1 MERKPTYEE
10 LEQRVKELEKES
22 LKHRKAKD
30 ALRESEE
37 KFRTIFRAERDAIMV
52 FDAEMLRFV
61 EANDATLDLYGYT
74 QEEFLTLTPVDISAE
89 PEVTYKTVK
98 KLGALQQ
105 IGEVGLF
112 ERKHKRNDG
121 TIFSA
126 EISSSTFI
134 LDGRKMIC
142 GIVRDITERKL
153 AEEALRES
161 EKRYRLLADNVRDVI
176 WTRDM
181 DLRFTYI
188 SPSILEQQGYTVK
201 EALAKTPEETWT
213 PDSLKFVGE
222 VLLEELEIEKQ
233 KVKNLSRSRNLEVE
247 VRCKDGSII
256 WTEAKVS
263 FLRDQ
268 NGKPTGIIGV
278 TRDISERR
286 QAAEELRLEKEF
298 ATSLIDNAPTFF
310 VAIDAQGR
318 TMMMNPL
325 MLEALGYK
333 ADKVVG
339 KDYLSNFV
347 PERERDKLTD
357 IFRKLTADHEH
368 TLNENHILTKDGKE
382 FLVEWHGTPVF
393 DTSGKFQ
400 YFYGIGINITER
412 KQAEEALRESV
423 EKYRQLVEN
432 ANDAIFIIE
441 DGKVKFPNSKTEEM
455 TGYSEKELS
464 EIPFINIIHPDDRE
478 MVLERRRK
486 RLLGKKP
493 PSIYSFRMINKSGV
507 ELLVQINTVFIAWE
521 GKPAT
526 LNFIRD
532 IREQRRLETQ
542 LQQAQKM
549 ESVGT
554 LAGGIAHDFNN
565 LLMGILGRTTLISA
579 DVDSFH
585 PHTEHLKGIEEYVKS
600 AADLTKQLLGFARGG
615 RYVVEPTELNELIKN
630 QSQMFGRTQKDINI
644 QEKYEKDLWVVE
656 VDQKQIEQLLLNL
669 YVNSWH
675 AMPGGGE
682 LYIQTENI
690 VIDEFFN
697 RPYHV
702 EPGKY
707 VKISVTD
714 TGIGMDKATQ
724 QRIFDPFFTTK
735 EMGRGTGLGL
745 ASAYGIIK
753 NHNGFIDVYSEKG
766 KGTTFNIYLPA
777 SEKEAV
783 KEVEIH
789 EELHRGTETLL
800 LVDDEDMIVDVGCGI
815 IDRLGYKSLTAK
827 SGEEAIGIYKK
838 NYDKI
843 DMVILDMIM
852 PDMGGGETYDKLK
865 EINPDIKVLLSSG
878 YSIDGLATEIL
889 ERGCNG
895 FIQKPFNMADLSK
908 KIREIL
914 DKD

>member
-10 LEQRVKELEKES
+10 LEQRVKELENQIAEGKLVQEALQES
-22 LKHRKAKD
+22 EENYRSLFENTGTATFVTEEDMTVSRVNAKCEELSGYSRDDIVGKMKTTDFIPAEELERIKKYHFGRRKKDDDIPPEYELKLVDKNGNIKNVLIQVAMIPKTKQSISSIID
-30 ALRESEE
+30 ITPQKQAEEELRESEE
-37 KFRTIFRAERDAIMV
+37 
-52 FDAEMLRFV
+52 
-61 EANDATLDLYGYT
+61 
-74 QEEFLTLTPVDISAE
+74 
-89 PEVTYKTVK
+89 
-98 KLGALQQ
+98 
-105 IGEVGLF
+105 
-112 ERKHKRNDG
+112 
-121 TIFSA
+121 
-126 EISSSTFI
+126 
-134 LDGRKMIC
+134 
-142 GIVRDITERKL
+142 
-153 AEEALRES
+153 
-161 EKRYRLLADNVRDVI
+161 RYRL
-176 WTRDM
+176 
-181 DLRFTYI
+181 
-188 SPSILEQQGYTVK
+188 
-201 EALAKTPEETWT
+201 
-213 PDSLKFVGE
+213 
-222 VLLEELEIEKQ
+222 
-233 KVKNLSRSRNLEVE
+233 
-247 VRCKDGSII
+247 
-256 WTEAKVS
+256 
-263 FLRDQ
+263 
-268 NGKPTGIIGV
+268 
-278 TRDISERR
+278 
-286 QAAEELRLEKEF
+286 
-298 ATSLIDNAPTFF
+298 
-310 VAIDAQGR
+310 
-318 TMMMNPL
+318 
-325 MLEALGYK
+325 
-333 ADKVVG
+333 
-339 KDYLSNFV
+339 
-347 PERERDKLTD
+347 
-357 IFRKLTADHEH
+357 
-368 TLNENHILTKDGKE
+368 
-382 FLVEWHGTPVF
+382 
-393 DTSGKFQ
+393 
-400 YFYGIGINITER
+400 
-412 KQAEEALRESV
+412 
-423 EKYRQLVEN
+423 LVEN

-493 PSIYSFRMINKSGV
+493 PSIYSFRMINKSGA

-714 TGIGMDKATQ
+714 TGVGMDKATQ
-724 QRIFDPFFTTK
+724 QRIFEPFFTTK

-753 NHNGFIDVYSEKG
+753 NHDGFIDVYSEKG
-766 KGTTFNIYLPA
+766 QGTTFNIYLPA

-789 EELHRGTETLL
+789 EELYRGTESLL

>member
-10 LEQRVKELEKES
+10 LEQRVKELENQIAEGKLVQEALQES
-22 LKHRKAKD
+22 EENYRSLFENTGTATFVTEEDMTVSRVNAKCEELSGYSRDDIVGKMKTTDFIPAEELERIKKYHFGRRKKDDDIPPEYELKLVDKNGNIKNVLIQVAMIPKTKQSISSIID
-30 ALRESEE
+30 ITPQKQAEEELRESEE
-37 KFRTIFRAERDAIMV
+37 
-52 FDAEMLRFV
+52 
-61 EANDATLDLYGYT
+61 
-74 QEEFLTLTPVDISAE
+74 
-89 PEVTYKTVK
+89 
-98 KLGALQQ
+98 
-105 IGEVGLF
+105 
-112 ERKHKRNDG
+112 
-121 TIFSA
+121 
-126 EISSSTFI
+126 
-134 LDGRKMIC
+134 
-142 GIVRDITERKL
+142 
-153 AEEALRES
+153 
-161 EKRYRLLADNVRDVI
+161 RYRL
-176 WTRDM
+176 
-181 DLRFTYI
+181 
-188 SPSILEQQGYTVK
+188 
-201 EALAKTPEETWT
+201 
-213 PDSLKFVGE
+213 
-222 VLLEELEIEKQ
+222 
-233 KVKNLSRSRNLEVE
+233 
-247 VRCKDGSII
+247 
-256 WTEAKVS
+256 
-263 FLRDQ
+263 
-268 NGKPTGIIGV
+268 
-278 TRDISERR
+278 
-286 QAAEELRLEKEF
+286 
-298 ATSLIDNAPTFF
+298 
-310 VAIDAQGR
+310 
-318 TMMMNPL
+318 
-325 MLEALGYK
+325 
-333 ADKVVG
+333 
-339 KDYLSNFV
+339 
-347 PERERDKLTD
+347 
-357 IFRKLTADHEH
+357 
-368 TLNENHILTKDGKE
+368 
-382 FLVEWHGTPVF
+382 
-393 DTSGKFQ
+393 
-400 YFYGIGINITER
+400 
-412 KQAEEALRESV
+412 
-423 EKYRQLVEN
+423 LVEN
-432 ANDAIFIIE
+432 ANEAIFIIE
-441 DGKVKFPNSKTEEM
+441 DGIVKFPNFKTEEM

-478 MVLERRRK
+478 MVLESRRK
-486 RLLGKKP
+486 RLLGEKP
-493 PSIYSFRMINKSGV
+493 PSIYSFRMIHKSGG
-507 ELLVQINTVFIAWE
+507 ELLVQINTVLIAWE
-521 GKPAT
+521 GNPAT
-526 LNFIRD
+526 INFIRD
-532 IREQRRLETQ
+532 ITEQKRLETQ

-585 PHTEHLKGIEEYVKS
+585 PHTEHLKEIEEYVKS

-615 RYVVEPTELNELIKN
+615 RYVVEPTELNELIN
-630 QSQMFGRTQKDINI
+630 NHSQMFGRTQKDINI

-656 VDQKQIEQLLLNL
+656 VDQKQIEQVLLNL

-675 AMPGGGE
+675 AMPGGGG

-714 TGIGMDKATQ
+714 TGVGMDKATQ
-724 QRIFDPFFTTK
+724 QRIFEPFFTTK

-753 NHNGFIDVYSEKG
+753 NHDGFIDVYSEKG
-766 KGTTFNIYLPA
+766 QGTTFNIYLPA

-789 EELHRGTETLL
+789 EELYRGTESLL